1 MADKTNPELAQSDA
15 VSQVDGSEQEL
26 EGEDALDDQN
36 YSPEFIERLIKN
48 PPLLPGENSYEFE
61 QLFEHFENTHLGRA
75 KSPTEYVL
83 VANVTLLTWE
93 VMRYYRIKASIT
105 VNQQRGAVE
114 SLFMKTHEGASMEGA
129 AAGLRASASVS
140 ADAWFSDPAFRAR
153 AAKSFEAA
161 GFAPDAVEAEAFQRS
176 LPTLETI
183 DRLIASAQKR
193 LMSFLKDLER
203 RYGSRGAEV
212 RLLAVRE
219 VSRAAGEKK

>member
-105 VNQQRGAVE
+105 VNQQRGA
-114 SLFMKTHEGASMEGA
+114 SSP
-129 AAGLRASASVS
+129 
-140 ADAWFSDPAFRAR
+140 FS
-153 AAKSFEAA
+153 
-161 GFAPDAVEAEAFQRS
+161 
-176 LPTLETI
+176 
-183 DRLIASAQKR
+183 
-193 LMSFLKDLER
+193 
-203 RYGSRGAEV
+203 
-212 RLLAVRE
+212 
-219 VSRAAGEKK
+219 